1 MPMEKGQ
8 FCDVGVQIY
17 CAVCLFHAFS
27 FCEKVCLFFFYL
39 AETIGL
45 KLLWWGRFVGS
56 QLVVVLLIYA
66 VLFKSLFP
74 SFVYVF
80 QLKV

>member
-8 FCDVGVQIY
+8 FCDVGEQIY
-17 CAVCLFHAFS
+17 CVVCLFHAFS
-27 FCEKVCLFFFYL
+27 FCEKVCLGFFYL

-45 KLLWWGRFVGS
+45 KLLWWGRFVAS
-56 QLVVVLLIYA
+56 HLVVVLLIYA

-74 SFVYVF
+74 SLVYVF